1 MILRLGG
8 LGKPYFLRR
17 HAEMSAI
24 PANTVI
30 RPLKK
35 NDTNMKKIP

>member
-17 HAEMSAI
+17 HAGMRSI
-24 PANTVI
+24 PVNTVI

-35 NDTNMKKIP
+35 NDTDMKKIP